1 MPDLHPPSPEDTLND
16 FLISVERRAFKRA
29 AYAVRD
35 DDAALD
41 IVQDAM
47 IRLSA
52 SYAERPS
59 NEWPMLFQRILQ
71 NAIRDHMRRQKVRA
85 PTSVPDWELKPR

>member
-41 IVQDAM
+41 IVQATANFNDAKL
-47 IRLSA
+47 IAELSCDLGEA
-52 SYAERPS
+52 MVGINEQEIQIIMEERG
-59 NEWPMLFQRILQ
+59 Q
-71 NAIRDHMRRQKVRA
+71 
-85 PTSVPDWELKPR
+85 